1 MFCNRCGTE
10 ARLGQKFCAECGG
23 PLEPTV
29 EATQPIAVVDD
40 TGGNDQL
47 PDPPA
52 TAELPVTVDLPAP
65 PGGGADDA
73 AGDDGDPGNEND
85 ADDEDDEDDED
96 DDTSSTGPMPA
107 PVGAPQL
114 YDLALDE
121 PDLLRDTPAAPVA
134 GPSPS
139 AGTSGATTTVVAGT
153 ATDQLPPATA
163 PLLSD
168 PPEGTGALGGF
179 RIGVVSGL
187 GLVAGMTALFGMF
200 TRVIAIRTDAR
211 TPAFDTGDWL
221 VADLGTNLP
230 GAMIVALVVLLAG
243 VIGAGFRQRWAA
255 GLAGGAGL
263 AITGWVALTIGL
275 SERPIESAVDA
286 VSRPTTEAFTV
297 TITRDVGYWVLLAAG
312 VLGFLTF
319 AVSLASAGRDR
330 RRGLNPW
337 IASLGAVAAVIAAAG
352 PLIPQGTATLDD
364 NWSPGSGGLGLPT
377 WFVVGRLV
385 QLGLLAYT
393 GVIGFLLVRRY
404 GLGLAIGGMTVSVW
418 LALSTLLGLGDA
430 PVGPG
435 FANPGQR
442 GSEIEL
448 HAVTIVGLIALVGLT
463 VVAVIAAYDQA
474 AREYR

>member
-10 ARLGQKFCAECGG
+10 ARPGQKFCADCGVALDAASTPG
-23 PLEPTV
+23 AEPDI
-29 EATQPIAVVDD
+29 EATQPVDVVD
-40 TGGNDQL
+40 GGGGSAGSDEL
-47 PDPPA
+47 PA
-52 TAELPVTVDLPAP
+52 TVELPVATAFAAPEPAADHEPATGPVPGP
-65 PGGGADDA
+65 PT
-73 AGDDGDPGNEND
+73 
-85 ADDEDDEDDED
+85 ADDEP
-96 DDTSSTGPMPA
+96 GPLLV
-107 PVGAPQL
+107 PVGAPPRL

-121 PDLLRDTPAAPVA
+121 PDLLHDPPRQPAAARATEPLPA
-134 GPSPS
+134 S
-139 AGTSGATTTVVAGT
+139 AVSEAPDT
-153 ATDQLPPATA
+153 TDQMPATQVPATA
-163 PLLSD
+163 TPLLD
-168 PPEGTGALGGF
+168 DADGGIWSQF
-179 RIGVVSGL
+179 RIGVVSGF

-200 TRVIAIRTDAR
+200 TRVVAIRSDAR
-211 TPAFDTGDWL
+211 APSFETGDWL

-243 VIGAGFRQRWAA
+243 VIGAGFRQRWGA

-263 AITGWVALTIGL
+263 AIAGWVALTIGL
-275 SERPIESAVDA
+275 SERPIERAVDA
-286 VSRPTTEAFTV
+286 VGRPTTEAFTV

-312 VLGFLTF
+312 VLGVLTF
-319 AVSLASAGRDR
+319 AVSLGSAGRDR

-352 PLIPQGTATLDD
+352 PMLPQGSAAIED

-385 QLGLLAYT
+385 QLGLLAYA

-435 FANPGQR
+435 FANPGSR
-442 GSEIEL
+442 SDPVEL
-448 HAVTIVGLIALVGLT
+448 HAVTIVGMIGLVGLA
-463 VVAVIAAYDQA
+463 VVAVIAAFDQA

>member
-1 MFCNRCGTE
+1 MFCNRCGTA
-10 ARLGQKFCAECGG
+10 ARPGQKFCADCGTA
-23 PLEPTV
+23 LEPST
-29 EATQPIAVVDD
+29 EATQPIGVVD
-40 TGGNDQL
+40 G
-47 PDPPA
+47 DPGRGAERAEPPHDDLPA
-52 TAELPVTVDLPAP
+52 TAELPAFAPLEAPASSPVAAP
-65 PGGGADDA
+65 PR
-73 AGDDGDPGNEND
+73 
-85 ADDEDDEDDED
+85 
-96 DDTSSTGPMPA
+96 
-107 PVGAPQL
+107 L

-121 PDLLRDTPAAPVA
+121 PDLLHDRPAEPVTEPLPERPA
-134 GPSPS
+134 SE
-139 AGTSGATTTVVAGT
+139 AAAATTTTTTT
-153 ATDQLPPATA
+153 ATTATEPLPAVPP
-163 PLLSD
+163 PLLDESD
-168 PPEGTGALGGF
+168 GSVFSRF
-179 RIGVVSGL
+179 RIGVVSAL

-200 TRVIAIRTDAR
+200 TRVVAIRSNAR
-211 TPAFDTGDWL
+211 TPSFDTGDWL

-243 VIGAGFRQRWAA
+243 VIGAGFRQRWGA

-263 AITGWVALTIGL
+263 AIAGWVTLTIGL
-275 SERPIESAVDA
+275 SERPIERAVDA
-286 VSRPTTEAFTV
+286 VGRPTTEAFTV

-312 VLGFLTF
+312 VLGVVTF
-319 AVSLASAGRDR
+319 AVSLGSAGRDR

-337 IASLGAVAAVIAAAG
+337 VASLGAVAAVIAAAG
-352 PLIPQGTATLDD
+352 PMLPQGGAAIED

-385 QLGLLAYT
+385 QLGLLAYA

-435 FANPGQR
+435 FANPGSR
-442 GSEIEL
+442 SDPVEL
-448 HAVTIVGLIALVGLT
+448 HAVTIVGMIGLVGLA

>member
-10 ARLGQKFCAECGG
+10 ARPGQKFCADCGVA
-23 PLEPTV
+23 LEPAIEPDV
-29 EATQPIAVVDD
+29 DATQPVAVVDGNGGA
-40 TGGNDQL
+40 TGSDEL
-47 PDPPA
+47 PTTVELPAAAAFPVTAFPAPGSDPDHESAREPA
-52 TAELPVTVDLPAP
+52 TRPLPAP
-65 PGGGADDA
+65 VA
-73 AGDDGDPGNEND
+73 AP
-85 ADDEDDEDDED
+85 
-96 DDTSSTGPMPA
+96 PR
-107 PVGAPQL
+107 L

-121 PDLLRDTPAAPVA
+121 PDLLHDPPRKPMNEPVNEPVTQPLPGPAVGRAPA
-134 GPSPS
+134 
-139 AGTSGATTTVVAGT
+139 
-153 ATDQLPPATA
+153 ATDQLPAT
-163 PLLSD
+163 PTRLLD
-168 PPEGTGALGGF
+168 DADDAGGIFSQF

-200 TRVIAIRTDAR
+200 TRVVAIRSDAGAP
-211 TPAFDTGDWL
+211 TFDTGDWL

-230 GAMIVALVVLLAG
+230 GAMIVALAVLLAG
-243 VIGAGFRQRWAA
+243 VIGAGFRQRWGA

-263 AITGWVALTIGL
+263 AIAGWVALTIGL
-275 SERPIESAVDA
+275 SERPIERAVDA
-286 VSRPTTEAFTV
+286 VGRPTTEAFTV

-312 VLGFLTF
+312 VLGVLTF
-319 AVSLASAGRDR
+319 AVSLGSAGRDR

-337 IASLGAVAAVIAAAG
+337 VASLGAVAAVIAAAG
-352 PLIPQGTATLDD
+352 PLLPQGGAVIDD

-385 QLGLLAYT
+385 QLGLVAYA
-393 GVIGFLLVRRY
+393 GVIGFLLVSRY

-435 FANPGQR
+435 FANPGSR
-442 GSEIEL
+442 SDPIEL
-448 HAVTIVGLIALVGLT
+448 HAVTIVGMIGLVGLA